1 MFLRDG
7 GGFIRVKPNLKFFLL
22 GTRISMT
29 SYA

>member
-1 MFLRDG
+1 
-7 GGFIRVKPNLKFFLL
+7 L